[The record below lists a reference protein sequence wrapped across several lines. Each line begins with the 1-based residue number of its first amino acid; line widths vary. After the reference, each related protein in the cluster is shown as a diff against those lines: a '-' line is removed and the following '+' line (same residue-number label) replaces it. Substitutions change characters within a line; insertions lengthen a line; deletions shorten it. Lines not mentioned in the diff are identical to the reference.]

1 MFILWEKHATET
13 CLKWDENDSV
23 SATLVMG
30 KPFLI
35 HSPLKIRKTNG
46 AECFTVTKQ
55 RSNKKA
61 RLCSNQK
68 YERQVW
74 KM

>member
-13 CLKWDENDSV
+13 CLKWDGNDSIR
-23 SATLVMG
+23 APLVMG
-30 KPFLI
+30 KRFLI
-35 HSPLKIRKTNG
+35 HSALKIGKTNG
-46 AECFTVTKQ
+46 AECFTVTKHC
-55 RSNKKA
+55 SNKKA
-61 RLCSNQK
+61 RLCNNQK